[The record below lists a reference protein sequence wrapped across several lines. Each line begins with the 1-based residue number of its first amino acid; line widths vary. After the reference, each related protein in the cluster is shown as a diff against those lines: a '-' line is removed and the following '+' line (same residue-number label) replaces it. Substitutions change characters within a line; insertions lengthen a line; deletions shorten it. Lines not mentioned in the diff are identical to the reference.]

1 MSNQYLSLLW
11 DYPDMPQVLQSRI
24 EQQFEEYKYAA
35 MCGDEFAGYA
45 VFVLDLVCHRREAN
59 VSVAEMD
66 SIINSYDYPEEF
78 AARLTSEL
86 ESKLLKRRN

>member
-45 VFVLDLVCHRREAN
+45 VS
-59 VSVAEMD
+59 VSD
-66 SIINSYDYPEEF
+66 TF
-78 AARLTSEL
+78 ASLRWQTRSSTKTA
-86 ESKLLKRRN
+86 